1 MRCVAVTGATGRV
14 GAPLVRQ
21 LVAAGVP
28 VRALSRRRRE
38 PQPGVEWITGD
49 LLEPRT
55 VATLVD
61 GADVVV
67 HAGGQLEGAP
77 EEVERSLVDGTRAV
91 LDAARAIR
99 MVHVSSL
106 VVLETAQDAAS
117 IDEESA
123 LEPMP
128 ERRGIYTRA
137 KSAAEALVRS
147 RRETQDVVV
156 VRPGI
161 VVDDT
166 MSVPASVSLVF
177 GPIDLFVG
185 PRNGTMPLVHSEDVA
200 SGLILVAAQAP
211 RGDVVHL
218 VDPLVVTRDALHARL
233 AARSRRGVPVRMGG
247 VIVGVARILSAV
259 PVPKVGNAGY
269 RVTSAG
275 SDHRWLVRRAS
286 DLGWQPSHLASWM
299 GSSR

>member
-1 MRCVAVTGATGRV
+1 MRCVAVTGAAGRI

-21 LVAAGVP
+21 LVAAGVQ

-38 PQPGVEWITGD
+38 SPPGVEWITGD

-55 VATLVD
+55 LAALVD

-67 HAGGQLEGAP
+67 HAGGQLDGAP
-77 EEVERSLVDGTRAV
+77 EEVERSLVEGTRAV

-106 VVLETAQDAAS
+106 VVLQTARRAEN

-147 RRETQDVVV
+147 RGATQDVVV

-166 MSVPASVSLVF
+166 VTVPTSVALAV

-200 SGLILVAAQAP
+200 SGLIVVAGRSP

-218 VDPLVVTRDALHARL
+218 VDPLPVTRDALHARL
-233 AARSRRGVPVRMGG
+233 KARSRRGTPVPVGG
-247 VIVGVARILSAV
+247 MIVGLARMMSAM
-259 PVPKVGNAGY
+259 PFPTVGNAAY
-269 RVTSAG
+269 RLASAG
-275 SDHRWLVRRAS
+275 SDHRWPVRRAD
-286 DLGWQPSHLASWM
+286 DLGWRPSHLANWL
-299 GSSR
+299 GTSR